1 MFKQID
7 SYLAS
12 IPVIDEEVTLTEI
25 QSIRQKMVEAYHIQR
40 QYKTILDVISGERI
54 GYESQLTELEKS
66 TADSKV
72 EAAKLKQVREAAKRA
87 RDIAKTELQHHEET
101 LVAST
106 RETDRLL
113 SDYKR
118 RIDEMKST
126 ASNASNRHVRNPTTP
141 MTGRGALPAG
151 SGATSTGGGAGAASG
166 EISLADQEARQAL
179 HETKKAIDHLRSVT
193 GAADVRSTIRI
204 VESQKE
210 KCDELRQ
217 QFHVLQERV
226 QYLAQLKET
235 LLARLNQLL
244 EAQGLSSSNSTR
256 PTPRFLD
263 ELFADDGSLIATP
276 RYKTASINGEYQIG
290 QDDEQQID
298 YNEALGSVAS
308 AIIKICA
315 QIPVGPPVEEANYS
329 AESAVITDHLN
340 VLNLLESKLSAL
352 MELVKSLDAI
362 KAEPSTVNGN
372 PNNNP
377 DLLYS
382 QMGQLSLPSSPRPAE
397 PKTTQPNDG
406 SGTAAAAGAA
416 AATVATTDRA
426 GRVSNPKLRVGN
438 DSGSDEDQVPTR
450 GFLKRQTRII
460 VDAKT
465 KKQNQRPRKND

>member
-12 IPVIDEEVTLTEI
+12 IPGHYKLIDEEVTLTEI

-54 GYESQLTELEKS
+54 GYESQLIELEKS
-66 TADSKV
+66 AADSKV

-87 RDIAKTELQHHEET
+87 RDVAKTELQHHEET

-113 SDYKR
+113 SDYNC
-118 RIDEMKST
+118 I
-126 ASNASNRHVRNPTTP
+126 
-141 MTGRGALPAG
+141 ALLCLHCSFSLLFIYYPIKHGLAQ
-151 SGATSTGGGAGAASG
+151 SS
-166 EISLADQEARQAL
+166 ISLNRG
-179 HETKKAIDHLRSVT
+179 R

-235 LLARLNQLL
+235 LLVRLNQLL
-244 EAQGLSSSNSTR
+244 EAHCLSSSNSTR
-256 PTPRFLD
+256 PTPRLLD
-263 ELFADDGSLIATP
+263 ELFADDGSLATP
-276 RYKTASINGEYQIG
+276 RYKTASINGEYQIA
-290 QDDEQQID
+290 QEDEEQID
-298 YNEALGSVAS
+298 YNEALRSVAS
-308 AIIKICA
+308 AIIKICS
-315 QIPVGPPVEEANYS
+315 QIPVGPPVEEANYP

-372 PNNNP
+372 PNP

-382 QMGQLSLPSSPRPAE
+382 QMGQLSLPPSPRPAE
-397 PKTTQPNDG
+397 PKLTQPNDG
-406 SGTAAAAGAA
+406 CGTTAAAGAA
-416 AATVATTDRA
+416 ATTVATDRA